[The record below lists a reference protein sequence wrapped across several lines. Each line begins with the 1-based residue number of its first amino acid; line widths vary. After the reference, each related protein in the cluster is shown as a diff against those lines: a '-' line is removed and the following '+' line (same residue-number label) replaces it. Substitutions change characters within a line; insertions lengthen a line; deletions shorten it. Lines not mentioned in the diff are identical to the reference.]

1 MKQREREW
9 RYVSAAS
16 LVGGIGP
23 LEGVLGAVP
32 VVRCWDLHFAIP
44 NPLYVQYL
52 YEFDRGPAELLL
64 LAVRAARRS
73 AAENPDDPEAC
84 RAVERSTTALA
95 LAQENHWTK
104 SRPRPS
110 LSADELRGLRE
121 ARRPIDAGAVP
132 WLTRSIGFRQLL
144 RRIQVLTAI
153 HHTLLAEPND
163 LLAHAQ
169 LAELYWS
176 MSFYDVAVEHLRE
189 QLRLMKAEEQERSDP
204 QRKAELLQW
213 EQLLS
218 DRERQVNDMQRYA
231 ALQLTKVPPRMQ
243 PLAAFRAFGLA
254 RQALT
259 ALAAQDPVDLSPEEA
274 DVLIFL
280 HLTLGQAEQL
290 RGQLTETQRTLLGP
304 LDYEQ
309 YRVLQ
314 AAALGDYAEADR
326 ALERML
332 GSAPLKPTALPLL
345 NMLQAITFG
354 QLQPH
359 VLNRRMLAPV
369 MQDQAQIGLR
379 HFLHQR
385 KMKDLEVLRGMLA
398 LEVGDV
404 DKAKKLFQQ
413 TLENSAGIDFESRP
427 IAVRYLQLLLASEKR

>member
-1 MKQREREW
+1 
-9 RYVSAAS
+9 
-16 LVGGIGP
+16 
-23 LEGVLGAVP
+23 
-32 VVRCWDLHFAIP
+32 
-44 NPLYVQYL
+44 
-52 YEFDRGPAELLL
+52 
-64 LAVRAARRS
+64 
-73 AAENPDDPEAC
+73 
-84 RAVERSTTALA
+84 
-95 LAQENHWTK
+95 
-104 SRPRPS
+104 
-110 LSADELRGLRE
+110 
-121 ARRPIDAGAVP
+121 
-132 WLTRSIGFRQLL
+132 
-144 RRIQVLTAI
+144 VLTAI

-189 QLRLMKAEEQERSDP
+189 QLRLMKAEEQERLKADEQARSDP
-204 QRKAELLQW
+204 QRKAELLRQRKAELLQW

-218 DRERQVNDMQRYA
+218 DRERQVHDMQRYA

-254 RQALT
+254 RQALN
-259 ALAAQDPVDLSPEEA
+259 ALSAQDPVDLSPEEA

-290 RGQLTETQRTLLGP
+290 RGQLGDTQRTLLGP
-304 LDYEQ
+304 LEYEQ

-314 AAALGDYAEADR
+314 AAALGDYAEADQ
-326 ALERML
+326 ALERTL

-354 QLQPH
+354 QLQPY

-369 MQDQAQIGLR
+369 LQDQAQVGLR

-385 KMKDLEVLRGMLA
+385 KMKDLEVLRGLLA

-404 DKAKKLFQQ
+404 DKAKRLFQQ
-413 TLENSAGIDFESRP
+413 TLENSSGIDFESRP
-427 IAVRYLQLLLASEKR
+427 IAVRYLQLLQASEKR